1 MTPEE
6 QKRIYE
12 EEKERLKAQERLKKE
27 SKNKKVKKGCIGCLG
42 IIGVATI
49 IGLIFGLF
57 TSENEDTFLMTEIRV
72 SKNDAVNVRTGPGIN
87 FDIDVTGQLM
97 KGEKLYVIKDSIQW
111 IKFSA
116 VPNDTSW
123 TGWVKKDLTVSKANW
138 DLEKYMEELNKI
150 QKDLGFNLIDNVSIS
165 ENKATLTVTNQW
177 HLRKKQLRLQDAQT
191 LWEIWANINSP
202 SKPDIARIQ
211 IVDGNGNQVGG
222 SGFLGG
228 SIIDVKD

>member
-12 EEKERLKAQERLKKE
+12 EEKERQKAKERLKKE
-27 SKNKKVKKGCIGCLG
+27 SQKKIAKQGCIGCFG
-42 IIGVATI
+42 IIGITTI
-49 IGLIFGLF
+49 IALIFGLF
-57 TSENEDTFLMTEIRV
+57 SSGNENIDFVTEIRV
-72 SKNDAVNVRTGPGIN
+72 SKNDGVNVRTGPGTN

-111 IKFSA
+111 IKFNT

-123 TGWVKKDLTVSKANW
+123 TGWVKKDLTVSKVNW
-138 DLEKYMEELNKI
+138 DLEKYTEELNII
-150 QKDLGFNLIDNVSIS
+150 QKELGFKLIDNVSIS
-165 ENKATLTVTNQW
+165 ENTATITVSNQW
-177 HLRKKQLRLQDAQT
+177 HVRNKQLRLQDAQT
-191 LWEIWANINSP
+191 LWRLWANINNP
-202 SKPDIARIQ
+202 SEVDKARIK